1 MITHGAWIQT
11 ASGLAYDL
19 EDPKP
24 EQIDL
29 WDVASA
35 LANSTRYNGHAGRY
49 SIAEH
54 SVRVWQWVRDT
65 GAGIDAQRSALTHDA
80 HEAATG
86 DVPSP
91 VKKALGETWR
101 AFERKHEI
109 AFRERLRVAL
119 DLPPIVK
126 VADLTLLATEK
137 RDLLDPRAYRD
148 NLARLPPWI
157 PMPPPMDT
165 RIAPWDPDR
174 ACFMFLEA
182 CRTLGIS

>member
-19 EDPKP
+19 ADPKP
-24 EQIDL
+24 EQIDM

-35 LANSTRYNGHAGRY
+35 LANSSRYNGHAGRY

-80 HEAATG
+80 HEAVTG

-91 VKKALGETWR
+91 IKKALGETWR
-101 AFERKHEI
+101 VFERKHEI
-109 AFRERLRVAL
+109 AFRERLHVAL

-137 RDLLDPRAYRD
+137 RDLLDPRAMPG
-148 NLARLPPWI
+148 NLAKLPPWI
-157 PMPPPMDT
+157 QMPPPMEI
-165 RIAPWDPDR
+165 RIASWPAVDAFEHFLD
-174 ACFMFLEA
+174 ACY
-182 CRTLGIS
+182 TLGIS